1 MDEILADIDLLIDGE
16 YREDE
21 NTNSIYRGS
30 DNQVIHYMSAKYRPY
45 RKIIETIKNRSV
57 EFVFRGGD
65 ELFMVG
71 IPAKDMQKA
80 FWAQIG
86 RR

>member
-1 MDEILADIDLLIDGE
+1 M
-16 YREDE
+16 
-21 NTNSIYRGS
+21 
-30 DNQVIHYMSAKYRPY
+30 IHYMSAKYRPY
-45 RKIIETIKNRSV
+45 RKIIEATKNRSV